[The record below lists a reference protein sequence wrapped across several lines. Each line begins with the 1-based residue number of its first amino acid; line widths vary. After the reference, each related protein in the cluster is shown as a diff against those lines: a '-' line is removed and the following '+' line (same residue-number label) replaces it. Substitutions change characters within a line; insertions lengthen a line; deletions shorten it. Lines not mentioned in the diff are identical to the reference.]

1 MRNNTTFTSAIS
13 NIEFPENDRVSG
25 KTIRT
30 SILNLILEDFPDFDV
45 NDSISVQELNV
56 YREKYISKFLQTEIS
71 QLSKLEKD
79 VVRSLGDDTSFVAKV
94 EEEVDT
100 RNYGQIVA
108 DKVAAFGGSW
118 TFIIAFF
125 VFISIWI
132 GSNVIIFTNKEFDPY
147 PFILL
152 NLILSCIA
160 ALQAPVIMMS
170 QNRQEEKDRERA
182 KKDYMI
188 NLKSELEIRMLDEK
202 LDHLIMH
209 QQQELIEIQKVQ
221 IENQGS
227 VRALIKV
234 EGIHQSTQGKQLLP
248 FVLRLYFYE
257 NSNSIRAIHSFVYD
271 ADENHD
277 FIKGIGFRFDAL
289 LKDFDKAEEILQSAY
304 EKEPSE
310 AVIYDHYGDVLWTNG
325 KQIQAR
331 YVWQNAIKLKN
342 IEQDLKES
350 INKKIIFGLDDA
362 DKNKS

>member
-1 MRNNTTFTSAIS
+1 MRNNPTFKSAIS
-13 NIEFPENDRVSG
+13 NIDFPEHDRVSG
-25 KTIRT
+25 RTIRT

-125 VFISIWI
+125 IFISIWI

-152 NLILSCIA
+152 NLILSCVA

-188 NLKSELEIRMLDEK
+188 NLKSELEIRMLDDK
-202 LDHLIMH
+202 IDHLVMH

-221 IENQGS
+221 IEMMN
-227 VRALIKV
+227 
-234 EGIHQSTQGKQLLP
+234 
-248 FVLRLYFYE
+248 
-257 NSNSIRAIHSFVYD
+257 D
-271 ADENHD
+271 
-277 FIKGIGFRFDAL
+277 
-289 LKDFDKAEEILQSAY
+289 ILNRM
-304 EKEPSE
+304 K
-310 AVIYDHYGDVLWTNG
+310 
-325 KQIQAR
+325 
-331 YVWQNAIKLKN
+331 
-342 IEQDLKES
+342 
-350 INKKIIFGLDDA
+350 
-362 DKNKS
+362 